1 MPTSGPSLLRKV
13 RSKLFI
19 HSNLRSIHHIEG
31 SHPSLQHGRAH
42 DFDDL
47 RQYQMGD
54 NARDID
60 WRATA
65 RLGEPVIKRS
75 RIPRMHTVIFI
86 VDTGRRM
93 RAIAPS
99 GVPKKELAI
108 LSVGVLGDLAQ
119 RYGDSVALFAGS
131 AAGTK
136 RLPPTRSEGGLE
148 FLLRTVNTMIE
159 EGAGSS
165 DLDTLLRQTIRAISS
180 RAVVVIVTDESP
192 FTPETE
198 DLIKRLQVQHD
209 LLWVTIADADPIRSV
224 RGGPTFADVDT
235 NWVVPDFAQSDEA
248 LIAELHELDLA
259 DTRFRAAALR
269 NRNIADVVVSEPQ
282 AGITEL
288 LRMLNRRAH
297 ARR

>member
-1 MPTSGPSLLRKV
+1 MATTGSSLLKKV

-19 HSNLRSIHHIEG
+19 HSNLKSMHHIEG
-31 SHPSLQHGRAH
+31 SHPSLQQGRAH

-47 RQYQMGD
+47 RQYQPGD
-54 NARDID
+54 AARDID

-93 RAIAPS
+93 KAIAPS
-99 GVPKKELAI
+99 GVPKKDLAI

-131 AAGTK
+131 TAGTK
-136 RLPPTRSEGGLE
+136 RLPPSRSEGGLE
-148 FLLRTVNTMIE
+148 FLLRTVNTLID
-159 EGAGSS
+159 EGNGAS
-165 DLDTLLRQTIRAISS
+165 DLDALLRKTISTISS

-192 FTPETE
+192 FTPQTE
-198 DLIKRLQVQHD
+198 NLLKRLQVQHD

-224 RGGPTFADVDT
+224 KGGPAFADVDT
-235 NWVVPDFAQSDEA
+235 NWVVPNFAQSDEA
-248 LIAELHELDLA
+248 LIAELHELDQA
-259 DTRFRAAALR
+259 DQQFRSGVLR
-269 NRNIADVVVSEPQ
+269 DRNITDVVVAEPQ